1 MKREIYLDNAATTRI
16 RPEVAKIMAE
26 HLEEAYGNPSS
37 IYKIARENKNII
49 EDNREKIAK
58 AINSEKNEIY
68 FTGSGS
74 ESNNWALKGI
84 VQSYKNKG
92 KHIIT
97 TNVEHHAILHVC
109 QHLET
114 IGYEVTYLPVDN
126 EGNISIE
133 DLKNAI
139 RKDTILI
146 SIIFANNEIGTI
158 NPIAQ
163 IGKIAKENGIL
174 FHTDAV
180 QAVGHTNVDVKQM
193 NIDLLSMSAH
203 KFYGPKGIGAL
214 YIRKGIKITPL
225 VHGGGQERN
234 RRAGTENILGIIG
247 MGTAIELA
255 VSELEAEEKR
265 LTKLRNKL
273 IDGIVEK
280 IPHSWLNGAFENRL
294 SGNCNISFEFIEGES
309 ILLLLDMNQI
319 CASSG
324 SACTSGSLDPSHV
337 LLAIGLPHEKA
348 HGSLR
353 VSLGLFNTEEEVDYL
368 LEKLPPIVARMRELS
383 PLYEEFLAKNGK
395 DK

>member
-1 MKREIYLDNAATTRI
+1 MKKEIYLDNAATTRI
-16 RPEVAKIMAE
+16 RPEVAKVMIE

-37 IYKIARENKNII
+37 VYKIARENKNII
-49 EDNREKIAK
+49 EENREKVAK
-58 AINSEKNEIY
+58 AINAEKNEIY
-68 FTGSGS
+68 FTGGGS

-84 VQSYKNKG
+84 AESYKNKG

-109 QHLET
+109 NYLET
-114 IGYEVTYLPVDN
+114 IGYEVTYLPVD
-126 EGNISIE
+126 EKGNISLD

-146 SIIFANNEIGTI
+146 SIMFANNEIGTI
-158 NPIAQ
+158 NPIAE
-163 IGKIAKENGIL
+163 IGAIAKENGIL

-180 QAVGHTNVDVKQM
+180 QATGHTEIDVKAM

-214 YIRKGIKITPL
+214 YIKKGIKITPL
-225 VHGGGQERN
+225 IHGGGQERS
-234 RRAGTENILGIIG
+234 RRAGTENIVGIIG

-255 VSELEAEEKR
+255 IKELKSEEER
-265 LTKLRNKL
+265 LTKLRDKF
-273 IDGIVEK
+273 IDGILEK
-280 IPHSWLNGAFENRL
+280 VPYCWLNGTRENRMA
-294 SGNCNISFEFIEGES
+294 GNCNISFEFIEGES
-309 ILLLLDMNQI
+309 ILLLLDMNNI

-353 VSLGLFNTEEEVDYL
+353 VSLGLFNTEEDVDYL
-368 LEKLPPIVARMRELS
+368 LEKLPPIVARMREMS
-383 PLYEEFLAKNGK
+383 PLYEEFVAKQK
-395 DK
+395 ADK